1 MLSATTF
8 ESFEAAAAAS
18 AVDKLSNNDDETRS
32 IHCRNIS
39 QDPIAVAASEESS
52 KKKRKRRPTSS
63 LLKKSMEELD
73 SIWIN
78 ADKDGHHHDDD
89 DDGTSCNTNNNN
101 NNNNK
106 NNNRE
111 AQQHTLPPSEM
122 DRVRKTTALLVN
134 VLTQDIHEP
143 AIRALVANE
152 ELKSTQLKL
161 KSELERNQKE
171 VERLK
176 RSDQRSKEAIKVGGL
191 VGSNTYCGAVA
202 SAVLCFVLCVERCFF
217 LRFHSCAFFS
227 SHLV

>member
-1 MLSATTF
+1 MVSAIAL
-8 ESFEAAAAAS
+8 ESFEAAAAAT
-18 AVDKLSNNDDETRS
+18 AVDKLSTNDDERSS
-32 IHCRNIS
+32 IHCRPTS
-39 QDPIAVAASEESS
+39 QHPIAVAASEESS
-52 KKKRKRRPTSS
+52 KKKRKRRPTAS
-63 LLKKSMEELD
+63 LLKKAMEELD
-73 SIWIN
+73 TIWIN
-78 ADKDGHHHDDD
+78 VGKDGHHPDDD
-89 DDGTSCNTNNNN
+89 GDGDDGTSCDNTNNNSSKNKN
-101 NNNNK
+101 NN

-176 RSDQRSKEAIKVGGL
+176 RSDQRSKEAIKVG
-191 VGSNTYCGAVA
+191 VSV
-202 SAVLCFVLCVERCFF
+202 
-217 LRFHSCAFFS
+217 
-227 SHLV
+227 